1 MRVRWTNTAAD
12 DFARVVERIRADNPA
27 AAHRVAQT
35 IYRGIALLGTL
46 PIAGAPAGQ
55 RIPESWCFLR
65 GPISSCTKSLGIR
78 FGCFAFATHRRTG
91 HRRRNSFYRLSGS
104 STQGGVASI

>member
-46 PIAGAPAGQ
+46 PNRGRVGRAENTRELVFPPWPYIVVYEIVGDQ
-55 RIPESWCFLR
+55 VRVLR
-65 GPISSCTKSLGIR
+65 VR
-78 FGCFAFATHRRTG
+78 H
-91 HRRRNSFYRLSGS
+91 
-104 STQGGVASI
+104 ASQDWP